1 MVGSLTP
8 NLVRHVDQLEPGRQG
23 RPGKTAETRSLTA
36 SSDVGLE
43 LFLCR
48 LVIICLEFVRRL
60 KPRYLLVACLLNV

>member
-8 NLVRHVDQLEPGRQG
+8 NLVRHVDQPG

-60 KPRYLLVACLLNV
+60 EPRYLLVACLLNV